1 MGDGGQL
8 PIYLINLDR
17 RPDRL
22 AFMAGQFEALGLDF
36 TRFAA
41 IDAQTTS
48 DAEIDL
54 KIDPREALIRMPR
67 GSQCGALSHLA
78 VWQMIADG
86 HAGAGIVF
94 EDDMELSPGLVA
106 ISGDLTWLPS
116 GVDLVQLERKG
127 SKRPKLMGP
136 VCSHAPDGREIRLL
150 HSRAGGAGAYLITRT
165 AARRFLATT
174 GRLRLPIDHVLF
186 NANISKPAR
195 QSQIAAILP
204 ALARQRREDFA
215 SDITPTPVRP
225 SLCRRLVRGW
235 YEINRLPAQLLLMA
249 SGRAQPVK
257 FEYVSRLTSKATGVG
272 QPASE

>member
-1 MGDGGQL
+1 MGDGRQI

-22 AFMAGQFEALGLDF
+22 AFMAGQLEALGLGF

-48 DAEIDL
+48 DEDIAL
-54 KIDPREALIRMPR
+54 RVDPRRALIRMPR
-67 GSQCGALSHLA
+67 GSQCGALSHLG
-78 VWQMIADG
+78 VWQLIADG
-86 HAGAGIVF
+86 ADEAGIVF

-106 ISGDLTWLPS
+106 ISRDLAWLPS

-127 SKRPKLMGP
+127 SSRPKLMGP
-136 VCSHAPDGREIRLL
+136 VCGHTPDDRELRVL
-150 HSRAGGAGAYLITRT
+150 HSRAGGAGAYLITRR
-165 AARRFLATT
+165 AAQRFLATT

-186 NANISKPAR
+186 NANISRPAR
-195 QSQIAAILP
+195 ESRIAAILP

-225 SLCRRLVRGW
+225 SLSRRLIRGW

-249 SGRAQPVK
+249 SGRARPVK
-257 FEYVSRLTSKATGVG
+257 FEYAAHPPREHTRPQQAQTD
-272 QPASE
+272 

>member
-1 MGDGGQL
+1 MAGGRQI
-8 PIYLINLDR
+8 PIYVINLDR

-22 AFMAGQFEALGLDF
+22 AFMAGQLGALGLEF

-48 DAEIDL
+48 DEDIAL
-54 KIDPREALIRMPR
+54 RIDPRRALIRMPR

-78 VWQMIADG
+78 VWQLIADG
-86 HAGAGIVF
+86 NAEAGIVF
-94 EDDMELSPGLVA
+94 EDDMELSPGLAA
-106 ISGDLTWLPS
+106 ISRDVAWLPP
-116 GVDLVQLERKG
+116 GTDLVQLERKG
-127 SKRPKLMGP
+127 SSRPKLMGP
-136 VCSHAPDGREIRLL
+136 VCGTTPDGRQVRIL
-150 HSRAGGAGAYLITRT
+150 HSRAGGAGAYLITR
-165 AARRFLATT
+165 AAAQRFLATT

-215 SDITPTPVRP
+215 SDITPTPIRP
-225 SLCRRLVRGW
+225 SLYRRLVRGW

-249 SGRAQPVK
+249 SGQAKPVQ
-257 FEYVSRLTSKATGVG
+257 FEYASQLSRENTGLG
-272 QPASE
+272 QPRSN